1 MYIFKAQLWGQ
12 CCEDITEPSVSV
24 SVSNLPLHFFS
35 LILRVNIGYS
45 FCVSLA
51 VIVIKGFV
59 ETCGFVIPYPL
70 TRVINKRLG

>member
-12 CCEDITEPSVSV
+12 CCADITEPSVH
-24 SVSNLPLHFFS
+24 VSNLPYHFFS
-35 LILRVNIGYS
+35 LILRINIGYS

-59 ETCGFVIPYPL
+59 EACGFVIPYPL
-70 TRVINKRLG
+70 TLG